1 MLSLFTMTPKH
12 RAEVL
17 SSIPRCKKAVMYLTE
32 KEYVSDKLPSGLSF
46 SAVNVNS
53 ILINQQYTLNKISL
67 NKNIHKT
74 SLRIDQFT

>member
-1 MLSLFTMTPKH
+1 
-12 RAEVL
+12 
-17 SSIPRCKKAVMYLTE
+17 MYLTE